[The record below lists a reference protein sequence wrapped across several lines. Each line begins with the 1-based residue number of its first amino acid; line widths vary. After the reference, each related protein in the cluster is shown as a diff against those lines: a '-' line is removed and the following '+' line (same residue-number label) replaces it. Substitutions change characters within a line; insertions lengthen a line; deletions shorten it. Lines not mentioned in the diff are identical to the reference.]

1 MIKQILLGACLF
13 FSLAVISQKLPDNFH
28 LQKLENGLDMLVIE
42 DNSVPLVTI
51 EIAVRNGAYTE
62 DPEFDGL
69 SHLYEHMFFKA
80 NKDYPSQEKYMER
93 VQELGIIFN
102 GTTGTDKVNYFIT
115 LTNDK
120 LKEGLEFM
128 NSAIRYPLFDTIE
141 MRKENPVVDAEFK
154 RAESDPQELLRWGVE
169 RAMYGD
175 LYSRKNTI
183 GDHDIILTATP
194 EKMEIIKDKYYH
206 PNNTL
211 LSIAGD
217 VKHAEVFEMIESI
230 FGDWKD
236 SGFDPAEKYPVPEFK
251 PIEKSKNV
259 VLVNEI
265 AKAPMVRRGF
275 IGPGTSDDLDAT
287 YAADVFSFILGQKS
301 SKFYQDVIES
311 GLARLADVSYYTN
324 RTKGP
329 ISITL
334 MPDPERIGEAMK
346 KIDEHIEMWD
356 NDDYFTDEQLQTAKD
371 LLIISDEYAQEV
383 TSNYVKSVSWWWC
396 LKDIETYTNYA
407 EGMQGVTRDNIKA
420 YVKNYI
426 KGQKSVTGIMVN
438 KELKTALKID
448 ELFKN

>member
-1 MIKQILLGACLF
+1 MIKQILLGCCIIFGLNTIA
-13 FSLAVISQKLPDNFH
+13 QKLPDNFH
-28 LQKLENGLDMLVIE
+28 LSKLDNGLDLLVIE

-62 DPEFDGL
+62 DKEFDGL

-93 VQELGIIFN
+93 VRELGIQFN
-102 GTTGTDKVNYFIT
+102 GTTSVDKVNYFIT

-154 RAESDPQELLRWGVE
+154 RAESNPQTLLYWDVQRK
-169 RAMYGD
+169 MYGD

-194 EKMEIIKDKYYH
+194 EKMEIIKEKYYH

-217 VKHAEVFEMIESI
+217 VNPEEVATMVQSI
-230 FGDWKD
+230 YGDWES

-251 PIEKSKNV
+251 AIEKSANV
-259 VLVNEI
+259 VLENEI
-265 AKAPMVRRGF
+265 AQAPMIMRGF
-275 IGPGTSDDLDAT
+275 IGPGTFDDLGAT
-287 YAADVFSFILGQKS
+287 YAADVFSFILGQQS
-301 SKFYQDVIES
+301 SKFHQDLIES
-311 GLARLADVSYYTN
+311 GLARFATVGYFTN

-329 ISITL
+329 ITLTL
-334 MPDPERIGEAMK
+334 MPDPERIDEAMV
-346 KIDEHIEMWD
+346 KINEHIEMWD

-371 LLIISDEYAQEV
+371 LLIIDDEYAQ
-383 TSNYVKSVSWWWC
+383 VSWWWC
-396 LKDIETYTNYA
+396 LKDIETYTKFA
-407 EGMQGVTRDNIKA
+407 EGMQGVTRDDIKA

-426 KGQKSVTGIMVN
+426 KGQNSVTGIMVN
-438 KELKTALKID
+438 KEMRESLKID
-448 ELFKN
+448 ELFNN